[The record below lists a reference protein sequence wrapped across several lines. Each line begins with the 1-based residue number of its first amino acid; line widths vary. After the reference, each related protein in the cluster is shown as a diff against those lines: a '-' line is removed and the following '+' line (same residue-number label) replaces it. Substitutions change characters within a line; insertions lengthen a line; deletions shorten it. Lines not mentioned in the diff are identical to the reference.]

1 MTSPIPWKELAT
13 MPRPR
18 TPLSANGS
26 INVVEVEPGKWRART
41 RHRFEDG
48 KVRQVERFASTKAKA
63 QTALRS
69 ALTVLSAP
77 GTGPITKDTRLDDLA
92 DRYLKAKRV
101 EERKPLT
108 LDHYATVI
116 DLYIRPRFGALAVG
130 EATTGR
136 LQRGLDALRAE
147 VGAPTARNTRRVLSG
162 MLGMAARAD
171 AIRSNP
177 VRDVA
182 PIKGSGGKAASAIPM
197 DDLPRLLEA
206 VRGDEF
212 LRTYDMVDL
221 IEFLAATGC
230 RIGEALALRWDD
242 VDLKAGQ
249 VTIRGNVVRARGR
262 GLLIQTSPKTEA
274 GARTLTVPA
283 KLIGVLLERRVS
295 QGPNDLGIVFPTIL
309 GHLRDPNAT
318 ARDWRSA
325 RSRLGFPDVK
335 FHSFRKSVATI
346 IDYSGGSARDAAEY
360 LGHADPAMTQRVYMS
375 REVGGRKA
383 ASAVEQYL

>member
-1 MTSPIPWKELAT
+1 

-18 TPLSANGS
+18 TPLSANGA
-26 INVVEVEPGKWRART
+26 INVTEVEPGKWRART

-48 KVRQVERFASTKAKA
+48 KVRQVERFGATKAKA
-63 QTALRS
+63 ETALRS
-69 ALTVLSAP
+69 ALTTLTAP
-77 GTGPITKDTRLDDLA
+77 GTGPITKDTRLNDLA
-92 DRYLKAKRV
+92 DRYLRAKAV
-101 EERKPLT
+101 EGCKPLT
-108 LDHYATVI
+108 LDVYAKI
-116 DLYIRPRFGALAVG
+116 IALYVRPRFGALAVG

-136 LQRGLDALRAE
+136 LQRGLDDLRAE

-182 PIKGSGGKAASAIPM
+182 PIKGGGGKAARAIPL
-197 DDLPRLLEA
+197 DDLPRLMEA

-212 LRTYDMVDL
+212 LRKYDMVDL

-230 RIGEALALRWDD
+230 RIGEALALRWED
-242 VDLKAGQ
+242 VDLQVGQ
-249 VTIRGNVVRARGR
+249 VTIRGNVVRVRGR

-274 GARTLTVPA
+274 GARTLNVPA
-283 KLIGVLLERRVS
+283 KLVGVLLERRVR
-295 QGPNDLGIVFPTIL
+295 QEPNALGIVFPTIL

-325 RSRLGFPDVK
+325 RTRLGFPEVK

-383 ASAVEQYL
+383 ATAVEQYL